1 MIFFVNNYNK
11 VFCPLFFLQA
21 LERVQAYVSETIR
34 VGTRFHVH
42 DFSMFRN
49 SDETY
54 QMLEQLANFA
64 AKKLIFNFIKIIL
77 YSLFKIDYY
86 LKKVLFVK
94 KIFFLLL
101 LSTCSSTYLN

>member
-1 MIFFVNNYNK
+1 VIFFINNYDK
-11 VFCPLFFLQA
+11 IFCCFLFLQS
-21 LERVQAYVSETIR
+21 LERVQAYVSETMR

-49 SDETY
+49 PDETY

-64 AKKLIFNFIKIIL
+64 AKKSIFNLLNKL

-101 LSTCSSTYLN
+101 LSIYSIFL

>member
-1 MIFFVNNYNK
+1 
-11 VFCPLFFLQA
+11 LFFLQA

-64 AKKLIFNFIKIIL
+64 AKKLIFNLLKL
-77 YSLFKIDYY
+77 YYISLFKIDYY
-86 LKKVLFVK
+86 LKKELFVK

-101 LSTCSSTYLN
+101 LSKSFYVY